1 MIKYIKI
8 NSILLSLDKLR
19 TLLLFSKNNTFIIGC
34 KKVSQIQIIKYNI
47 FKYKLYFIY
56 LNIY

>member
-8 NSILLSLDKLR
+8 NSISLLLDKPGRLF
-19 TLLLFSKNNTFIIGC
+19 LFSKNITFIIGC
-34 KKVSQIQIIKYNI
+34 KKLSQIQIIKYNI
-47 FKYKLYFIY
+47 FKYKIYFIY